1 MKRNSFTLIELLVVI
16 VIIGIII
23 GLVVPL
29 IQAVREGARRNQQK
43 QQEKVQQQQEKIQ
56 QQQEKIKN
64 PYGHL
69 VPEGA
74 KVIKELGNGW
84 IVFEVE
90 MDRIRKFLCNPEQK
104 LITELRE

>member
-1 MKRNSFTLIELLVVI
+1 MKRNSFTFIELLVVI

-43 QQEKVQQQQEKIQ
+43 VQQQQQEERQK
-56 QQQEKIKN
+56 QEKIKN

-69 VPEGA
+69 VPKGA
-74 KVIKELGNGW
+74 KVKDLGNGW
-84 IVFEVE
+84 IVFEIE
-90 MDRIRKFLCNPEQK
+90 TDRIRKFLCNPEQK